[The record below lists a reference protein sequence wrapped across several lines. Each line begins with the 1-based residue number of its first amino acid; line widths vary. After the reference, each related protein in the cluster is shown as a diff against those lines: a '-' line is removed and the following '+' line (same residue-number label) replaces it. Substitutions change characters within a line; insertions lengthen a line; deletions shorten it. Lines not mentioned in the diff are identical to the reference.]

1 MHVIDRIVN
10 EVDRATDEI
19 VEFTRDLVRIPTI
32 NPPGD
37 EYDACAQFL
46 GDQLARHRF
55 EVEYVVADASE
66 AHSTRYPRVNVIGT
80 RRGSHDGPGVHL
92 NGHIDVVPPGL
103 GWTVDPFAAVVR
115 DDRIIGRGVCDMKAG
130 IAAAVFAAE
139 ALQRAGVELPGR
151 LEISGTV
158 DEESGGFAGVAH
170 LAQVGRITKTRTP
183 FVIIPEPLN
192 VDRICIG
199 HRGVYWFALTTKGQI
214 AHGSM
219 PFLGVSAIAGMTEVL
234 AAIRRELEPALHGR
248 LTAMPVVPDGA
259 RRATINVNSVDG
271 GQHVDG
277 VQTPCVADRC
287 RAVFDRRFLLEETF
301 ECAKDE
307 VMALITKALKSMPEV
322 TFELC
327 DLMVVDPVRTPDGS
341 PVIGALDGAI
351 RRVLGSAA
359 RLVASPGTY
368 DQKHFARI
376 AGIPDCVAYGPGE
389 IELAHQ
395 PNESCAI
402 ADILNATKVIALATL
417 DLASR

>member
-1 MHVIDRIVN
+1 MHDIDRIVN
-10 EVDRATDEI
+10 EVDRATEEI
-19 VEFTRDLVRIPTI
+19 VQFTRDLVRIPTI

-37 EYDACAQFL
+37 EYDACARFL

-55 EVEYVVADASE
+55 DVEYVVADASE

-277 VQTPCVADRC
+277 
-287 RAVFDRRFLLEETF
+287 
-301 ECAKDE
+301 
-307 VMALITKALKSMPEV
+307 
-322 TFELC
+322 
-327 DLMVVDPVRTPDGS
+327 
-341 PVIGALDGAI
+341 GA
-351 RRVLGSAA
+351 R
-359 RLVASPGTY
+359 
-368 DQKHFARI
+368 
-376 AGIPDCVAYGPGE
+376 E
-389 IELAHQ
+389 
-395 PNESCAI
+395 
-402 ADILNATKVIALATL
+402 
-417 DLASR
+417 